1 MINIYNKYRIANQH
15 IIYGE
20 MYMNLNIKRVDKV
33 VVVYLPGRLD
43 VHLSAEIE
51 KEINKIIQN
60 EPDMHLLMNLQNVEY
75 MSSSGLRIF
84 VSTMRILKEQKRMLK
99 LCNMNNAVK
108 KIFEVVELMDMFDIY
123 DSEEEALKSFK

>member
-15 IIYGE
+15 IKHGE
-20 MYMNLNIKRVDKV
+20 MYMNLNIKRVDNV
-33 VVVYLPGRLD
+33 VVVYLAGRLD